1 MSSPTRAPATSA
13 AATPSDGSLGLPTG
27 NEPEY
32 PGRFRLLTKKDVAAV
47 YSISI
52 RCLENWIHEKK
63 VPAPVYVGSKPYW
76 HPERFFAHLSATTAG
91 MAPAPAAGPAGDT
104 SEEVSTTKAKR
115 GRKGIQPPER
125 AACATRLEERTQ
137 NKCDDIKRRLSQT

>member
-1 MSSPTRAPATSA
+1 MSSQTRAPATSA
-13 AATPSDGSLGLPTG
+13 AVDLPRG
-27 NEPEY
+27 DEPEY

-76 HPERFFAHLSATTAG
+76 HPERFFAHVSATTAG
-91 MAPAPAAGPAGDT
+91 EAPLPAVAAAGDT
-104 SEEVSTTKAKR
+104 AEEVSTAKGKR
-115 GRKGIQPPER
+115 GRKGVQPPEK
-125 AACATRLEERTQ
+125 AACAKRLEERTQ
-137 NKCDDIKRRLSQT
+137 SKCDDIKRRLRLA